1 MAKDERTTWSVDR
14 IQHPKYPG
22 YTVRIGEHAPGGT
35 LQVFRWV
42 NGLNGRKGR
51 QTQRSLK
58 KTRAALVA
66 DLLARGLKA
75 TANEQ
80 EREARR
86 LGSMY
91 IEELAAVPE
100 LSSTPS
106 PSGGPFTLRALAA
119 RYEGEAFA
127 GRTPNY
133 KRDAVAALARIQK
146 VLGDVVVPDITP
158 NAVKKYMERR
168 KQEGHAPAGRS
179 DLVALS
185 IAINWA
191 IGEKLLKENAL
202 ADKKVREAMRITG
215 KPSRPVADKA
225 RYELLRAKADEVAPA
240 FGVILDLAWHT
251 GHRISAILGLRWQDV
266 SFKKTAEAPN
276 GTITWYAGA
285 TTDNKKHEHTLPMN
299 TAART
304 ALMAW
309 RKETGGIAWAFPS
322 EKDPANSVERHT
334 TKQWLRRAEKLA
346 KLEHLK
352 HGGWHI
358 FRRGWAT
365 TRKSFPLKDV
375 AEGMG
380 SRDTQSV
387 LECYQH
393 ADSETTKLVVLK
405 VV

>member
-1 MAKDERTTWSVDR
+1 MAKSKTWSVER
-14 IQHPKYPG
+14 ITHEDYPG
-22 YTVRIGEHAPGGT
+22 YTVRIGEYAPGGT
-35 LQVFRWV
+35 LQVFRWI
-42 NGLNGRKGR
+42 NGR
-51 QTQRSLK
+51 QTSRSLK
-58 KTRAALVA
+58 KTRA
-66 DLLARGLKA
+66 DLLADLRDRGAKDTPKELV
-75 TANEQ
+75 T
-80 EREARR
+80 EARR
-86 LGSMY
+86 LGRMFIKELVAQSDSSSM
-91 IEELAAVPE
+91 
-100 LSSTPS
+100 PS
-106 PSGGPFTLRALAA
+106 PSGGPFTLRGLAA
-119 RYEGEAFA
+119 RYEDEGFVKHTA
-127 GRTPNY
+127 NY
-133 KRDAVAALARIQK
+133 KRDAVAALGRIQK
-146 VLGDVVVPDITP
+146 VLGDVVLTDITP
-158 NAVKKYMERR
+158 GAVKKYMALRS
-168 KQEGHAPAGRS
+168 KEGHAPAGRS

-191 IGEKLLKENAL
+191 IGEKLLKDNAL
-202 ADKKVREAMRITG
+202 ADKKVREAMRLTA

-225 RYELLRAKADEVAPA
+225 RYELLRAKAKDVAPA

-266 SFKKTAEAPN
+266 STKKTADAPN

-285 TTDNKKHEHTLPMN
+285 ATDNKKHEHTLPMN
-299 TAART
+299 KAASD
-304 ALMAW
+304 ALKAW
-309 RKETGGIAWAFPS
+309 QRETGGIAAQWVFPS
-322 EKDPANSVERHT
+322 ENEPANAVERHT
-334 TKQWLRRAEKLA
+334 SKQWLRRAEKLA

-393 ADSETTKLVVLK
+393 ADSETTRLVVLK

>member
-1 MAKDERTTWSVDR
+1 MAKKPTTWSVER
-14 IQHPKYPG
+14 ITHEEHRG
-22 YTVRIGEHAPGGT
+22 YTVRIGEHTPGGP

-42 NGLNGRKGR
+42 NGR

-66 DLLARGLKA
+66 DLLARGLKD
-75 TANEQ
+75 TPKEL
-80 EREARR
+80 ELEARR
-86 LGSMY
+86 LGRMFIKEIAEPAQS
-91 IEELAAVPE
+91 A
-100 LSSTPS
+100 TQS

-119 RYEGEAFA
+119 RYEGEGFVKHTA
-127 GRTPNY
+127 NY
-133 KRDAVAALARIQK
+133 KRDAVAALGRIQK
-146 VLGDVVVPDITP
+146 ALGDVVLTDITP
-158 NAVKKYMERR
+158 GAVKKYMALR

-202 ADKKVREAMRITG
+202 ADKKVREAMRSTA

-225 RYELLRAKADEVAPA
+225 RYESLRATANDVAPA
-240 FGVILDLAWHT
+240 FSVILDLAWHT
-251 GHRISAILGLRWQDV
+251 GHRISAILGLRWQNV
-266 SFKKTAEAPN
+266 STKKTADAPN

-299 TAART
+299 TAASA
-304 ALMAW
+304 ALKAW
-309 RKETGGIAWAFPS
+309 QKETGGIAAQWVFPS

>member
-1 MAKDERTTWSVDR
+1 
-14 IQHPKYPG
+14 
-22 YTVRIGEHAPGGT
+22 
-35 LQVFRWV
+35 
-42 NGLNGRKGR
+42 
-51 QTQRSLK
+51 
-58 KTRAALVA
+58 
-66 DLLARGLKA
+66 
-75 TANEQ
+75 
-80 EREARR
+80 
-86 LGSMY
+86 
-91 IEELAAVPE
+91 
-100 LSSTPS
+100 
-106 PSGGPFTLRALAA
+106 
-119 RYEGEAFA
+119 
-127 GRTPNY
+127 
-133 KRDAVAALARIQK
+133 
-146 VLGDVVVPDITP
+146 
-158 NAVKKYMERR
+158 
-168 KQEGHAPAGRS
+168 
-179 DLVALS
+179 
-185 IAINWA
+185 
-191 IGEKLLKENAL
+191 
-202 ADKKVREAMRITG
+202 
-215 KPSRPVADKA
+215 
-225 RYELLRAKADEVAPA
+225 
-240 FGVILDLAWHT
+240 
-251 GHRISAILGLRWQDV
+251 V